1 MAEKALDRDADVL
14 KRQITLPSAK
24 VRIWTLYRYATV
36 LDYAILVGGTICAIA
51 GGAAL
56 PLMSVIFGKLAGI
69 FLGAYGG
76 EVTSDELTDKTRHI
90 VLYFVYLCIGEF
102 VTVTLS
108 TLSASSMSESASAV
122 KSENTSLRGVC
133 DRTLAFTMSIPS
145 EKSRLGSL
153 QTQTLSKRPSILCSV
168 DERSRR
174 RENPDFIT

>member
-108 TLSASSMSESASAV
+108 TLSFIYVGERLSCQIREHFLEGCLRQNIGFYDV
-122 KSENTSLRGVC
+122 NTVGEITTRIAADTNLVQEAKYTVLR
-133 DRTLAFTMSIPS
+133 
-145 EKSRLGSL
+145 
-153 QTQTLSKRPSILCSV
+153 
-168 DERSRR
+168 
-174 RENPDFIT
+174 